1 MINGAQIQDPLVIAE
16 EFNNYFVNIGPNL
29 AQNIPDADL
38 DFKHFLK
45 MRNPQSMFLDP
56 ILEHEILDIVNNLK
70 INKSPGYDCI
80 TNFLLKHII
89 GDIVSPLTHI
99 LNLSIRN
106 GIVPDKMKIAKVI
119 PIFKKGNAQEVGNYR
134 PISLL
139 TSFSKILEK
148 IIYKRT
154 ISFLTEFD
162 ILSRTQ
168 FGFRQKHSTTHAL
181 LKFLD
186 KVAHSIDNKLH
197 TIGIFL
203 DFSKA
208 FDTINHK
215 ILLQKLF
222 HYGIRGKAL
231 EWFDNYLTERKQ
243 YVNINGQ
250 DSYQRLISCG
260 VPQGSLLGPLLFII
274 YINDF
279 QYSTELMSFILFADD
294 SNIFFSHR
302 NPQSLL
308 SIVNNELKLV
318 QNWINA
324 NKLSLN
330 VDKTHY
336 ILFSNS
342 LKSLPGNVLI
352 DNTTLNQ
359 VKSTKFL
366 GIYIDSD
373 LSWKIHIDYLCKL
386 ISRNTGIL
394 YKLKHDFPKQ
404 ILLSLYTTLI
414 LLYLN
419 YGILAWGNGTK
430 TQQEKILTIQK
441 RAIRNINHVG
451 FLSHT
456 RPLFLKNKLLRID
469 DIHVYN
475 LGIFMHKLSVGE
487 IPVEIAE
494 LFDKNSTI
502 HSYPT
507 RQSTLFHLPRTRTLF
522 AQKTVIYTG
531 PKLWIDLPKVI
542 IESTS
547 LYTFKRKL
555 KCHLL
560 KKYLTQAEND
570 A

>member
-1 MINGAQIQDPLVIAE
+1 
-16 EFNNYFVNIGPNL
+16 
-29 AQNIPDADL
+29 
-38 DFKHFLK
+38 
-45 MRNPQSMFLDP
+45 
-56 ILEHEILDIVNNLK
+56 
-70 INKSPGYDCI
+70 
-80 TNFLLKHII
+80 
-89 GDIVSPLTHI
+89 
-99 LNLSIRN
+99 
-106 GIVPDKMKIAKVI
+106 MKIAKVI
-119 PIFKKGNAQEVGNYR
+119 PIYKKGNAQEVGNYR

-154 ISFLTEFD
+154 MSFLTEFD

-294 SNIFFSHR
+294 SNIFFSHQ

-414 LLYLN
+414 LPYLN

-469 DIHVYN
+469 DIYVYN
-475 LGIFMHKLSVGE
+475 LGIFMHQLSVGE